1 MGADAASL
9 AESIVQNIASG
20 FLPCCFEDRI
30 VGAKCPAVVAL
41 KTGPAGQT
49 SEGFFS
55 GKLFRESPPAHPPRK
70 GISRAREAFPWE
82 PPVQSNEGSA
92 SRKRLVLATP
102 EREEGE
108 PLRGKIHGQCGPAG
122 TSNGMADCSTS
133 RTGIA
138 CRESATGASHKSIAI
153 NTESPH
159 E

>member
-55 GKLFRESPPAHPPRK
+55 GKIFGKALQLIRPGKGFPGQGRLFHGSHRFKVMKVQLLERDWFWRLQNGRKES
-70 GISRAREAFPWE
+70 
-82 PPVQSNEGSA
+82 
-92 SRKRLVLATP
+92 L
-102 EREEGE
+102 
-108 PLRGKIHGQCGPAG
+108 
-122 TSNGMADCSTS
+122 
-133 RTGIA
+133 
-138 CRESATGASHKSIAI
+138 
-153 NTESPH
+153 
-159 E
+159 